1 MVCVVSFNSLSGG
14 NGQVLLEAADL
25 LFLNIDQPAQ
35 TMLRSMRVNEL
46 SDLVRHRRCLTAN
59 RIGRSPEALAIRQG
73 IQSYSIN
80 ERPRAERSC
89 PCKP

>member
-35 TMLRSMRVNEL
+35 TMLRSMRVNECRTL
-46 SDLVRHRRCLTAN
+46 FG
-59 RIGRSPEALAIRQG
+59 IGDV
-73 IQSYSIN
+73 
-80 ERPRAERSC
+80 
-89 PCKP
+89 